1 MDGPRNLW
9 DQRHPG
15 SSLLQLLGGDPG
27 YRHSNWSAR
36 GGGRRSPRSLLM
48 VESVLEAREAPVGRV
63 RRQWDVQQ
71 RGVGL
76 ELERSLRSLERWI
89 GEF

>member
-1 MDGPRNLW
+1 
-9 DQRHPG
+9 
-15 SSLLQLLGGDPG
+15 
-27 YRHSNWSAR
+27 
-36 GGGRRSPRSLLM
+36 M
-48 VESVLEAREAPVGRV
+48 VESVLEAREALVGRV

-71 RGVGL
+71 RGVSL